1 MTKGVFLY
9 GLYLAS
15 TVAHYVLEIVET
27 DYQSSGK
34 LSTHHIPPPLYTLQH
49 VSFHQSSVLLHLVPH
64 LRPRLA
70 HAQI

>member
-27 DYQSSGK
+27 DCQSSAK
-34 LSTHHIPPPLYTLQH
+34 LSTHRIFPHCIPSNMSLPVNP
-49 VSFHQSSVLLHLVPH
+49 QSSFT
-64 LRPRLA
+64 
-70 HAQI
+70 

>member
-34 LSTHHIPPPLYTLQH
+34 LSTHHIPPHCIPSNMSL
-49 VSFHQSSVLLHLVPH
+49 SISPQSSFT
-64 LRPRLA
+64 
-70 HAQI
+70 